1 MRVAHR
7 YSVGS
12 LRREGVHVSKRGY
25 SYAEAIAYLG
35 IKRRAF
41 ERHIRPRLPPP
52 TPCGTSLVFERADL
66 DRAWE
71 DYREARR
78 AVERATA
85 RGQP

>member
-1 MRVAHR
+1 M
-7 YSVGS
+7 
-12 LRREGVHVSKRGY
+12 SKRGY
-25 SYAEAIAYLG
+25 SYGEAIAYLG

-41 ERHIRPRLPPP
+41 DRHIRPRLPPP

-71 DYREARR
+71 DYRDARR
-78 AVERATA
+78 TEGRPAA

>member
-1 MRVAHR
+1 M
-7 YSVGS
+7 
-12 LRREGVHVSKRGY
+12 SKRGY
-25 SYAEAIAYLG
+25 SYGEAIAYLG

-71 DYREARR
+71 DYRKAQR
-78 AVERATA
+78 AAERATA